1 MKKIML
7 FTVITTLALLLCSCA
22 ISVSVS
28 EMAIVKAIFIDETN
42 DGKVHVSIVVSEN
55 APSSGTQDIQST
67 ATIYEGEATTLE
79 QAINDAENKQSAQ
92 PFYELNRL
100 LIIGEGAYNNISS
113 HLAYFKTQ
121 EASGVNLSVF
131 LTELSHD
138 SFSDIQ
144 SNALEFI
151 DVCESFINN
160 NAQNRN
166 KSRQILQL
174 QFNEENKFNGY
185 LPLLKTKNNEVI
197 SIEQLVV
204 FSDGTPQLTLSNLAV
219 EMMLLLSGE
228 LNKLDIE
235 LEYNNETLHL
245 KTQNISRQFITSKAG
260 DLQVIFSAKAHS
272 ASQNGKELYL
282 NELQNALNFTNNE
295 LSEICKDIINAT
307 TNSNNDFIN
316 LNWYTLQREHV
327 YLKNVDIKVNINA

>member
-1 MKKIML
+1 MKKIMF
-7 FTVITTLALLLCSCA
+7 FTVLIALALLLCSCA

-28 EMAIVKAIFIDETN
+28 EMAIVKTIFIDETT
-42 DGKVHVSIVVSEN
+42 DGKVHVSIIVSEN
-55 APSSGTQDIQST
+55 APASGTQDIQST
-67 ATIYEGEATTLE
+67 ATIYEGEAATLE
-79 QAINDAENKQSAQ
+79 QAINDAQDKQSAQ
-92 PFYELNRL
+92 PFYELNKL

-121 EASGVNLSVF
+121 EANGVNLSVF
-131 LTELSHD
+131 LTELRHD
-138 SFSDIQ
+138 NFSDIQ
-144 SNALEFI
+144 NNATEFI
-151 DVCESFINN
+151 SVCENFINN
-160 NAQNRN
+160 NVQNGN

-174 QFNEENKFNGY
+174 QFNDENKFNGY

-204 FSDGTPQLTLSNLAV
+204 FNNGTPQLTLSNLAV

-228 LNKLDIE
+228 LNRLDIE

-245 KTQNISRQFITSKAG
+245 KTQNISRQFITSKTG
-260 DLQVIFSAKAHS
+260 DLQIIFSAKAHS

-282 NELQNALNFTNNE
+282 NDLQNALNFANSN
-295 LSEICKDIINAT
+295 LSDICKDIITAT
-307 TNSNNDFIN
+307 TNNNNDFIN

-327 YLKNVDIKVNINA
+327 YLKNAQVQFNISQ